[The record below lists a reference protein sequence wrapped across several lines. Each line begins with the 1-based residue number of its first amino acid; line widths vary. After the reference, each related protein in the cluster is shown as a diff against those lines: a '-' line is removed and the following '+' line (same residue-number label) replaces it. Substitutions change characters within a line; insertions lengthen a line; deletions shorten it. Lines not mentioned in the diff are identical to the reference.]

1 MENEQQSG
9 LPVRRDD
16 EEKSPVNR
24 GKVLAGAVAAVLAVA
39 ALYVANRYWIQPI
52 AMHRAQANAKGPSDP
67 DQPLAPDFTLT
78 ELSGQKLRLA
88 DYKGKVVLLDFWAT
102 WCGPCRIEIPGFVE
116 MYDKYKSRGLE
127 VIGVVVLDEFAH
139 AGPFARRFKMN
150 YTILDGDGREDVE
163 AAYGPLF
170 ALPTTFVIGRDGRIC
185 QKHIGLTPR
194 ETFEAAIKSLL

>member
-1 MENEQQSG
+1 MRSRWTDTARPLAAVIVAFGVACSVPEHGS
-9 LPVRRDD
+9 
-16 EEKSPVNR
+16 KSAAACAANPASANLNMTLQD
-24 GKVLAGAVAAVLAVA
+24 LAGRAV
-39 ALYVANRYWIQPI
+39 
-52 AMHRAQANAKGPSDP
+52 
-67 DQPLAPDFTLT
+67 
-78 ELSGQKLRLA
+78 RLG